1 MEYRVRKRDVSGA
14 GRLPRT
20 LEEALPDAAVRRFL
34 LRAGFRSSSDRA
46 AAEVRRHVS
55 DFFRRIV
62 GCMVVMMQHD
72 GRRSF
77 RLVDVKRACE
87 HFGIR
92 MYGYDD
98 MCLLAAG
105 RASGPEAFHV
115 TELVECNSFYSRS
128 VDTPEEPD
136 TEPGARYKKTDFVA
150 NYTSW
155 RDEMGDAG
163 DDMSDSSEWAFSD
176 SDSNSEGGHDMDM
189 ETSQPWQPDEEKFLG
204 SLRDAQELVDEK
216 LLQQPEDEETDE
228 NQPGQGYYSDYD
240 DGYEPEYTEKQLEQ
254 EEDEDAKWNKDGHLH
269 VLESDE
275 DSDPTEL
282 QEFSGSP
289 NLYVISRQ
297 EFLRLFRALLNIS
310 LRMGELQISSVA
322 LSALHNATEQCL
334 HRSLTEGSLHYQ
346 LAAILKEQEQ
356 ANSRIQLESEL
367 QMQREKVNELCETI
381 AANKAAF
388 KAKELSMQRQIE
400 QLKKQLQGQHGVQM
414 ETSPSLKKKSSG
426 KRKATSKSTHSVRKG
441 LSKSSNGSTSVV
453 GALRSRGLNNSGSKK
468 LKVTLM

>member
-14 GRLPRT
+14 ARLPRS
-20 LEEALPDAAVRRFL
+20 LEDALPDAVVRRFL

-115 TELVECNSFYSRS
+115 TELVECNSLFSRP
-128 VDTPEEPD
+128 VDAPAEPD
-136 TEPGARYKKTDFVA
+136 TEPGARYKKTEFVA

-155 RDEMGDAG
+155 RDEMGDAD

-176 SDSNSEGGHDMDM
+176 SDSDSEGGHDLDM
-189 ETSQPWQPDEEKFLG
+189 ETSQSWQPDEEKFLA
-204 SLRDAQELVDEK
+204 SLRDVQEFVDEK
-216 LLQQPEDEETDE
+216 LLQQPEDEEADE

-240 DGYEPEYTEKQLEQ
+240 DSYEPEYLENQ
-254 EEDEDAKWNKDGHLH
+254 IEREEDEDAKWNKVGHLH
-269 VLESDE
+269 VLQSDA
-275 DSDPTEL
+275 DSDPAEL
-282 QEFSGSP
+282 LEFSGSP

-297 EFLRLFRALLNIS
+297 EFLRLFRGLLNLT

-356 ANSRIQLESEL
+356 ANSRIQMESEL

-388 KAKELSMQRQIE
+388 KAKELAMQQQIE
-400 QLKKQLQGQHGVQM
+400 QLKKQLQGQNGVQM
-414 ETSPSLKKKSSG
+414 ETSPSLKKKSPG
-426 KRKATSKSTHSVRKG
+426 KRKATR
-441 LSKSSNGSTSVV
+441 

>member
-14 GRLPRT
+14 ARLPRS
-20 LEEALPDAAVRRFL
+20 LEDALPDAVVRRFL

-115 TELVECNSFYSRS
+115 TELVECNSLFSRP
-128 VDTPEEPD
+128 VDAPAEPD
-136 TEPGARYKKTDFVA
+136 TEPGARYKKTEFVA

-155 RDEMGDAG
+155 RDEMGDAD

-176 SDSNSEGGHDMDM
+176 SDSDSEGGHDMDM
-189 ETSQPWQPDEEKFLG
+189 ETSQSWQPDEEKFLA
-204 SLRDAQELVDEK
+204 SLRDAQEFVDEK
-216 LLQQPEDEETDE
+216 LLQQPEDEEADE

-240 DGYEPEYTEKQLEQ
+240 DSYEPEYLENQ
-254 EEDEDAKWNKDGHLH
+254 IEREEDEDAKWNKVGHLH
-269 VLESDE
+269 VLQSDA
-275 DSDPTEL
+275 DSDPAEL
-282 QEFSGSP
+282 LEFSGSP

-297 EFLRLFRALLNIS
+297 EFLRLFRGLLNLT

-356 ANSRIQLESEL
+356 ANSRIQMESEL

-388 KAKELSMQRQIE
+388 KAKELAMQQQIE
-400 QLKKQLQGQHGVQM
+400 QLKKQLQGQNGVQM
-414 ETSPSLKKKSSG
+414 ETSPSLKKKSPG
-426 KRKATSKSTHSVRKG
+426 KRKATR
-441 LSKSSNGSTSVV
+441 

>member
-1 MEYRVRKRDVSGA
+1 M
-14 GRLPRT
+14 
-20 LEEALPDAAVRRFL
+20 
-34 LRAGFRSSSDRA
+34 
-46 AAEVRRHVS
+46 
-55 DFFRRIV
+55 
-62 GCMVVMMQHD
+62 
-72 GRRSF
+72 
-77 RLVDVKRACE
+77 
-87 HFGIR
+87 
-92 MYGYDD
+92 
-98 MCLLAAG
+98 
-105 RASGPEAFHV
+105 
-115 TELVECNSFYSRS
+115 
-128 VDTPEEPD
+128 
-136 TEPGARYKKTDFVA
+136 
-150 NYTSW
+150 
-155 RDEMGDAG
+155 
-163 DDMSDSSEWAFSD
+163 
-176 SDSNSEGGHDMDM
+176 
-189 ETSQPWQPDEEKFLG
+189 
-204 SLRDAQELVDEK
+204 
-216 LLQQPEDEETDE
+216 
-228 NQPGQGYYSDYD
+228 
-240 DGYEPEYTEKQLEQ
+240 
-254 EEDEDAKWNKDGHLH
+254 
-269 VLESDE
+269 
-275 DSDPTEL
+275 
-282 QEFSGSP
+282 
-289 NLYVISRQ
+289 
-297 EFLRLFRALLNIS
+297 RLFRALLNIS

>member
-1 MEYRVRKRDVSGA
+1 MRKRDVSGA

-204 SLRDAQELVDEK
+204 SLRDAQELR
-216 LLQQPEDEETDE
+216 TR
-228 NQPGQGYYSDYD
+228 SCC
-240 DGYEPEYTEKQLEQ
+240 
-254 EEDEDAKWNKDGHLH
+254 
-269 VLESDE
+269 S
-275 DSDPTEL
+275 SRRMRRPTRTNRVRGTTRTTTTATSL
-282 QEFSGSP
+282 SIRRNSLSRRKMKMPSGTRMATFTFS
-289 NLYVISRQ
+289 
-297 EFLRLFRALLNIS
+297 RATRTATLPSCRN
-310 LRMGELQISSVA
+310 SVA
-322 LSALHNATEQCL
+322 APTCTSSRVRNSCASSARC
-334 HRSLTEGSLHYQ
+334 
-346 LAAILKEQEQ
+346 
-356 ANSRIQLESEL
+356 
-367 QMQREKVNELCETI
+367 
-381 AANKAAF
+381 
-388 KAKELSMQRQIE
+388 
-400 QLKKQLQGQHGVQM
+400 
-414 ETSPSLKKKSSG
+414 
-426 KRKATSKSTHSVRKG
+426 STFR
-441 LSKSSNGSTSVV
+441 
-453 GALRSRGLNNSGSKK
+453 
-468 LKVTLM
+468 